1 MALGIFPDWLLPICA
16 AGSIGLFVWG
26 FYSLVAGSRVTV
38 RERLS
43 TSYATAGGT
52 VAQTATRNGLPM
64 KDRSLSSVELLDRY
78 LQRSNYAQRVELD
91 LARAALP
98 IRVGEYLFIR
108 WLIGAALF
116 LLLILLKLPLLAAL
130 VVGLLGFVAP
140 RFYVA
145 SKESQRIRKLEDQ
158 LVDALSMMANSLKAG
173 SSFLQAMEMVAN
185 ELPAPISEEFQQ
197 VVAEVG
203 VGAPVDQALTEFS
216 QRVRSYD
223 LYLVVTAI
231 IVQRHVGG
239 NLAEVLSNIAHT
251 IRERQQMLRQAQV
264 ETSEMRLSAYVLIA
278 LPIVMAVY
286 LVTTRYTY
294 IEPMFTTS
302 TGRLLLVGAAI
313 MQVIGYY
320 IMRKIADVKV

>member
-43 TSYATAGGT
+43 TSYATSGGT
-52 VAQTATRNGLPM
+52 VAQAATRNGLPM

-116 LLLILLKLPLLAAL
+116 LLLILLKLPLLSAL